1 MGRRISPRSNNAK
14 VISAVALS
22 LASALGLSLAAREAD
37 ACSCRP
43 PPPPER
49 ALEAAEAVFE
59 ARVSAPPTS
68 KSAAGGTASSADEA
82 RVALKILRAW
92 KGAGVE
98 AGRDVT
104 LVTPSGSAACG
115 YGFKAGE
122 SYVIY
127 AARSPSG
134 DLATNICTR
143 TRRSQDA
150 AEDVA
155 ALDAAVK
162 AGGGAAAPTAGTSNT
177 GVSGSPGG
185 PPTPG
190 GSAGETPPGGGSA
203 PPTAGG
209 EVGSPAPGEGASPPP
224 TSPSGAPPGGGGCAG
239 CATAPANE
247 GAEALLVPALG
258 LGLAAGLRR
267 ARRAQKARGA
277 RRAARG

>member
-1 MGRRISPRSNNAK
+1 MGRRISPRSTPNSK
-14 VISAVALS
+14 IVSAAA
-22 LASALGLSLAAREAD
+22 LASALSLSLSLSLLLTSREAE

-59 ARVSAPPTS
+59 ARVSSPPTT
-68 KSAAGGTASSADEA
+68 KSGAGGVASTADET
-82 RVALKILRAW
+82 RVPLKVLRAW

-104 LVTPSGSAACG
+104 LLTPSGSASCG

-162 AGGGAAAPTAGTSNT
+162 AGGGATPAPTGTSDT
-177 GVSGSPGG
+177 GGSGAPGG

-190 GSAGETPPGGGSA
+190 GSAAEPPPGGGSA
-203 PPTAGG
+203 PPATGG
-209 EVGSPAPGEGASPPP
+209 EAGSPPPGGGASPPG
-224 TSPSGAPPGGGGCAG
+224 SAAPSGGGCAG
-239 CATAPANE
+239 CATAPAGE
-247 GAEALLVPALG
+247 GAGAFLAPALA

-267 ARRAQKARGA
+267 ARRA
-277 RRAARG
+277 RRA